1 MLQQHFFTA
10 WHSSSQQGRE
20 IRHCIPLKKQW
31 WCRFEECDLP
41 RLELGDHLHN
51 KLYSFNL
58 HPCLTALL
66 SPYLVPLCYGGRRLI
81 SRDCIALAG
90 QLQKQLGAK
99 CLTASSCCL
108 HMGIAATALPGWVY
122 LVTFQP
128 WEILRQTYFQVYILQ
143 KIWCSVSNLAL

>member
-10 WHSSSQQGRE
+10 WHSSSQQGKE

-31 WCRFEECDLP
+31 WYRFEECDLP

-66 SPYLVPLCYGGRRLI
+66 SLCLVPLCYGGRRLI
-81 SRDCIALAG
+81 PEALRCVGRAAPEAAVSQVSDCI
-90 QLQKQLGAK
+90 QLLSAHGHRSYCIAW
-99 CLTASSCCL
+99 LDVSSDFPA
-108 HMGIAATALPGWVY
+108 MGNT
-122 LVTFQP
+122 
-128 WEILRQTYFQVYILQ
+128 
-143 KIWCSVSNLAL
+143 